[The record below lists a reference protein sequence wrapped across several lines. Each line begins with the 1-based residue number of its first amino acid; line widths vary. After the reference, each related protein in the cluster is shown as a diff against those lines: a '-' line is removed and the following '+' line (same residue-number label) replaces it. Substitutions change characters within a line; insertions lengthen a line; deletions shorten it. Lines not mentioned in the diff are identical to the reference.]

1 MNREQTW
8 RIIREIGWKKRK
20 FDVAKTAR
28 KALRMFDG
36 YPSTL
41 KEFLEEVDV
50 FRIALSE
57 TILQA
62 DKTLDVRQGPNLQAL
77 VWHYIGLG
85 RKAFEE
91 AYEKPKK
98 ALKRYRKGEYPALE
112 ESFRSVLPRPTN

>member
-20 FDVAKTAR
+20 FNVAKTAR
-28 KALRMFDG
+28 KALRVFDG

-50 FRIALSE
+50 FRIALHE
-57 TILQA
+57 ALLGA
-62 DKTLDVRQGPNLQAL
+62 DKSLNVRPGPSFDAL

-85 RKAFEE
+85 RKAFEA

-98 ALKRYRKGEYPALE
+98 ALKRYREGRYPAPE
-112 ESFRSVLPRPTN
+112 VSFRTVLPRPTN